1 MGKFVQRSNEET
13 LDLIREVS
21 GSDYYNRV
29 PDATQA
35 GIQETMHKIFE
46 FQPTKNQFVDTLI
59 NRIGREYVRHQSWNN
74 MLAVF
79 KQPMMYFGDTIEET
93 GVGLVKARQYDPS
106 RNYLEGD
113 IFGQTRPD
121 TRTAFHKIN
130 RQDYY
135 PITVNEAIL
144 KRAFVEANGLSS
156 FVAAVLESPLTSDQ
170 WDEYVIMTRIIRE
183 YYDLGGFWVQN
194 VPDLSSL
201 DIDDASDTPEAQ
213 FMLRAVR
220 TWAKRLGF
228 VSPHYNLAKLETF
241 AKAEDLVLLIT
252 PEAQS
257 ALDVNALAA
266 AFNLSYTELEQRTV
280 VVQAQ
285 DVNIPGFQ
293 ALLTTEDWF
302 QAADTLLENTSVVNP
317 IGLYTNYNL
326 HHHGIYSASP
336 MTPAILFSSVLPSS
350 SLEIVETPVQS
361 VTITV
366 QDIDGNTVTSVERGL
381 YYRWVANGV
390 TLPAG
395 GDNGTV
401 RAELAVGGTSQY
413 TWVRQ
418 SGEFSVGLDEAA
430 TTLTIN
436 GYAIDTTDPVVKAA
450 ATVNVI
456 GARAEFPPPGVVE
469 DADNDGLGE
478 VTPKAPTFADNKITV
493 PNSDKVEY
501 KDGSTVVNGTVVTV
515 TSGTKTITATAK
527 AGYEIKTGAT
537 ASWPF
542 TFVA

>member
-1 MGKFVQRSNEET
+1 MAKKFVQRSNEET
-13 LDLIREVS
+13 LDLIRSQS

-35 GIQETMHKIFE
+35 GLQETMHKIFE
-46 FQPTKNQFVDTLI
+46 FQPTKNQFIDTLI
-59 NRIGREYVRHQSWNN
+59 NRIGREYVRFQSWNN

-113 IFGQTRPD
+113 IFGQHRPD

-135 PITVNEAIL
+135 PITVNEAVL
-144 KRAFVEANGLSS
+144 KRAFVEAGGLSS

-170 WDEYVIMTRIIRE
+170 WDEYLIMTRIIRE
-183 YYDLGGFWVQN
+183 FYDLGGFWVQHTA
-194 VPDLSSL
+194 DLSSL
-201 DIDDASDTPEAQ
+201 DMDDSSDTPEAQ
-213 FMLRAVR
+213 HMLRAVR

-241 AKAEDLVLLIT
+241 AKADQLVLLIT

-293 ALLTTEDWF
+293 ALLCTEDWF

-336 MTPAILFSSVLPSS
+336 MAPAILFSSALPSS
-350 SLEIVETPVQS
+350 ALEIAETPVQS
-361 VTITV
+361 VTIKVT
-366 QDIDGNTVTSVERGL
+366 DLDGNTVTAVERGE
-381 YYRWVANGV
+381 YYRWVADGV
-390 TLPAG
+390 TLP
-395 GDNGTV
+395 
-401 RAELAVGGTSQY
+401 VGGVNDAVRVELGVGFSSQW
-413 TWVRQ
+413 TWARQ
-418 SGEFSVGLDEAA
+418 SGEFSVGLDEKADE
-430 TTLTIN
+430 LVLN
-436 GYAIDTTDPVVKAA
+436 GFAIDTADPQIKASV
-450 ATVNVI
+450 TVEVT
-456 GARAEFPPPGVVE
+456 GARAAFPPPAVIE
-469 DADNDGLGE
+469 DGANPALLRTASEG
-478 VTPKAPTFADNKITV
+478 
-493 PNSDKVEY
+493 
-501 KDGSTVVNGTVVTV
+501 GSEDTGGDAGKTTAKTTAK
-515 TSGTKTITATAK
+515 TSGDK
-527 AGYEIKTGAT
+527 
-537 ASWPF
+537 S
-542 TFVA
+542 